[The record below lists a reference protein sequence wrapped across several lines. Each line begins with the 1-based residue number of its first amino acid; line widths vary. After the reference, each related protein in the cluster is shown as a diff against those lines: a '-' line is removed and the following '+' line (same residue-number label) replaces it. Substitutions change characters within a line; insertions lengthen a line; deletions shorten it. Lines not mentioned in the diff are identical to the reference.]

1 MFFDFSDAAKRVG
14 LSRERVEQLVGRFQA
29 EFPGDEMMVEL
40 HTLRAIL
47 SIERGEVTLDEIL
60 RQEVPK

>member
-1 MFFDFSDAAKRVG
+1 MFFDYSAAAKRVG
-14 LSRERVEQLVGRFQA
+14 LSPEKVEQLVGRFRA

-40 HTLRAIL
+40 HTLRAGL

-60 RQEVPK
+60 REEVPR